1 MECRHLLPFRRE
13 PPEFADADAPTF
25 GAVMAGLRDVAQNPE
40 WAYMREGPEWWGRWV
55 GWAAEAVGTAF
66 ALTGKAVT
74 MHSGRLIGLLLI
86 IGTGWL
92 GAPSGAEARAS
103 ATSCTSV
110 FIQSLQEYR
119 TVCSNGAYYTTRYR
133 PIFRDWEMQ
142 QMFPSGPQKP
152 PPLYRQPRP
161 NLRQR

>member
-1 MECRHLLPFRRE
+1 M
-13 PPEFADADAPTF
+13 
-25 GAVMAGLRDVAQNPE
+25 
-40 WAYMREGPEWWGRWV
+40 V
-55 GWAAEAVGTAF
+55 GSKSGVCGGAVGTAF
-66 ALTGKAVT
+66 TLTGKAVD
-74 MHSGRLIGLLLI
+74 MHRARLIGLLLI
-86 IGTGWL
+86 IGIGWL
-92 GAPSGAEARAS
+92 GTLSGAEATAPAAS
-103 ATSCTSV
+103 CASV

-161 NLRQR
+161 NIRQR

>member
-1 MECRHLLPFRRE
+1 MV
-13 PPEFADADAPTF
+13 
-25 GAVMAGLRDVAQNPE
+25 GASSGT
-40 WAYMREGPEWWGRWV
+40 GG
-55 GWAAEAVGTAF
+55 GAVGTAF
-66 ALTGKAVT
+66 TLTGKAVD
-74 MHSGRLIGLLLI
+74 MHSARLIGLLLI
-86 IGTGWL
+86 IGAGWL
-92 GAPSGAEARAS
+92 GTLSGAEATAPAAS
-103 ATSCTSV
+103 CASV

-161 NLRQR
+161 NIRQR